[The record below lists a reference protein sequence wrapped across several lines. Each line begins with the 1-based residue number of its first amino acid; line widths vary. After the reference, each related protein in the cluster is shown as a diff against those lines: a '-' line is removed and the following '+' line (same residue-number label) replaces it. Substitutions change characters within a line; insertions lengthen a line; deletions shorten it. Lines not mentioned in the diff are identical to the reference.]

1 MRFRTISSVAVLTAL
16 VALPALGSM
25 SSSSSS
31 SDPPRSSSQNPLDPN
46 QPVTRSSQRQEAE
59 EAYGL
64 AYEEIGK
71 AKKDLGGD
79 KAKSAEKHFKRAL
92 DQSQHAVERD
102 PKYYEAWNLVGY
114 CSRKLGDYDRAFAS
128 YAKALEI
135 KSDYAPAREYL
146 GEAWLE
152 KGDAKK
158 AREQLMFLERMNAT
172 PEADNL
178 RTQLTAFMT
187 AHPDSSK
194 AAPSTTPASSDS
206 TSAARGTTGS
216 R

>member
-1 MRFRTISSVAVLTAL
+1 MRFRTMLSGAVLAAL
-16 VALPALGSM
+16 VAIPALGSM
-25 SSSSSS
+25 PSSSSS
-31 SDPPRSSSQNPLDPN
+31 SDPPRSSSQSPLDPN
-46 QPVTRSSQRQEAE
+46 QPVKGSSMRQEAE
-59 EAYGL
+59 EAYSL
-64 AYEEIGK
+64 AYEEAGK
-71 AKKDLGGD
+71 AKKDLTDD

-102 PKYYEAWNLVGY
+102 PKYHEAWNLIGY

-135 KSDYAPAREYL
+135 KPDYAPAREYL
-146 GEAWLE
+146 GEACLE

-158 AREQLMFLERMNAT
+158 AREQLQYLERINAT

-178 RTQLTAFMT
+178 RTQLNAWMT

-194 AAPSTTPASSDS
+194 AAPATSPAGSDS
-206 TSAARGTTGS
+206 TSAARGSTGT